1 MRVVVVGTGY
11 VGLVTGACLSDYGI
25 NVTCVDID
33 SEKIALL
40 KRGEIPIYEP
50 GLKEIVEKNQKAGR
64 LFFEVKGEQSISKAD
79 VVFLAVGTP
88 PKDDGSAEMKYVF
101 SAVETFSKCHKSYQV
116 LVTKSTVPVGTGKKI
131 EDYLLKSHSK
141 ETFAVA
147 SNPEFLREG
156 CAVADFMNPDRIV
169 IGCDDSKGL
178 KVLLDLYEPMRKANA
193 PILVTDRTSAE
204 LIKYASNA
212 FLSVKISFI
221 NEMARL
227 AEKCGADISKI
238 AEGMGM
244 DKRIGKAF
252 LLPGPGYGGSC
263 FPKDT
268 KAILSTAKE
277 YGCRL
282 KVIESAVAANE
293 EQVDYSVDKILKSIE
308 GKNEELTIALL
319 GLAFKGGTDDVRE
332 SPSLKIAR
340 KLLNKGFKIKAYDP
354 EASANAV
361 KEVETLQI
369 CNSAKECAEGS
380 DVLVIATEWN
390 EFKTLDLVEIKNVMK
405 TPIIVDLRNLLD
417 VSQTAELGFKY
428 DCIGRKMKI

>member
-1 MRVVVVGTGY
+1 
-11 VGLVTGACLSDYGI
+11 
-25 NVTCVDID
+25 
-33 SEKIALL
+33 
-40 KRGEIPIYEP
+40 
-50 GLKEIVEKNQKAGR
+50 
-64 LFFEVKGEQSISKAD
+64 
-79 VVFLAVGTP
+79 
-88 PKDDGSAEMKYVF
+88 
-101 SAVETFSKCHKSYQV
+101 
-116 LVTKSTVPVGTGKKI
+116 
-131 EDYLLKSHSK
+131 
-141 ETFAVA
+141 
-147 SNPEFLREG
+147 
-156 CAVADFMNPDRIV
+156 MNPDRIV
-169 IGCDDSKGL
+169 IGCDDPKGL

-227 AEKCGADISKI
+227 AENCGADISKI
-238 AEGMGM
+238 AKGMGM
-244 DKRIGKAF
+244 DKRIGHAF

-282 KVIESAVAANE
+282 KIIESAVIANE
-293 EQVDYSVDKILKSIE
+293 EQVDFSVEKILKNTE
-308 GKNEELTIALL
+308 GKNEEATIALL

-332 SPSLKIAR
+332 SPSLKIAQ
-340 KLLNKGFKIKAYDP
+340 KLLDKGVKIKAYDP

-361 KEVETLQI
+361 KEIETLQI

-405 TPIIVDLRNLLD
+405 TPTIVDLRNLLD
-417 VSQTAELGFKY
+417 PNHTIELGFKY
-428 DCIGRKMKI
+428 DCIGRRMQF

>member
-1 MRVVVVGTGY
+1 MRVVVIGTGY
-11 VGLVTGACLSDYGI
+11 VGLVTGACLSDFGLF
-25 NVTCVDID
+25 VTCVDID
-33 SEKIALL
+33 AEKIALL

-50 GLKEIVEKNQKAGR
+50 GLKEIVEKNQKSKR
-64 LFFEVKGEQSISKAD
+64 LFFEVKGEKSISEAN

-88 PKDDGSAEMKYVF
+88 SRDDGSAEMKYVF
-101 SAVETFSKCHKSYQV
+101 SAVETFSKNHKSYQV

-131 EDYLLKSHSK
+131 EDYLSKYHSK
-141 ETFAVA
+141 DTFAVA

-156 CAVADFMNPDRIV
+156 CAVSDFMNPDRIV
-169 IGCDDSKGL
+169 IGCDDPKGL

-193 PILVTDRTSAE
+193 PIITTNRTSAE

-227 AEKCGADISKI
+227 AEKCGADVSKI

-268 KAILSTAKE
+268 KALLSTANE
-277 YGCRL
+277 YNCKL
-282 KVIESAVAANE
+282 KVVEAAVEANE
-293 EQVDYSVDKILKSIE
+293 DQVNFVVEKILSNLSEK
-308 GKNEELTIALL
+308 KEEAKVALL

-332 SPSLKIAR
+332 SPALKVAR
-340 KLLNKGFKIKAYDP
+340 RLLKVGCEIKAYDP
-354 EASANAV
+354 EASVNAI
-361 KEVETLQI
+361 KEVENLVI
-369 CNSAKECAEGS
+369 CNSAKECAEGC

-390 EFKTLDLVEIKNVMK
+390 EFKTLDLKEIKGVMK
-405 TPIIVDLRNLLD
+405 NAVIVDLRNLLD
-417 VSQTAELGFKY
+417 PFHAKEIGFKY
-428 DCIGRKMKI
+428 DCIGKRI